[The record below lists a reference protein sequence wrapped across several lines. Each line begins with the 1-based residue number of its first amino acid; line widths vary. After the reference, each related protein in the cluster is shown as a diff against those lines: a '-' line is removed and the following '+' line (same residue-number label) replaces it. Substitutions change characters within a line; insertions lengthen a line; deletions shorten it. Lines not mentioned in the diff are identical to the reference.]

1 MRIKKSGWKEGWI
14 GFFTEGED
22 GRPEETLSVRDEKK
36 AQQIIDQLQKD
47 LIRVNKSKGINNGKK
62 KN

>member
-1 MRIKKSGWKEGWI
+1 MRIKKSEQMNGWI

-22 GRPEETLSVRDEKK
+22 GRQEETLSVKDIEK

-47 LIRVNKSKGINNGKK
+47 LIRLRPKTKTKEARK
-62 KN
+62 